1 MERNGCLSRCIEGVG
16 EDQMT
21 SLARAALLAAL
32 VLGAARLAVG
42 EAAAGAAVAA
52 AAQSA
57 DAGISAC
64 SNNTGKAL
72 YGCVA
77 DVLDRLS
84 GEISDV
90 KVPAAQTALRTAASR
105 LRAAVNKTQALSAIA
120 QCRAAISSA
129 ISLAR
134 TIGRGGSSGLDA
146 IAGVLSH
153 AAALIQSKG

>member
-1 MERNGCLSRCIEGVG
+1 
-16 EDQMT
+16 MT
-21 SLARAALLAAL
+21 LLVRAAVFAAL
-32 VLGAARLAVG
+32 IFGAAQLAVD
-42 EAAAGAAVAA
+42 EAAAGGGVPA

-64 SNNTGKAL
+64 SNNAGKAL

-84 GEISDV
+84 GEISDT

-134 TIGRGGSSGLDA
+134 TIGRGGSAGLDA

>member
-1 MERNGCLSRCIEGVG
+1 
-16 EDQMT
+16 MT

-42 EAAAGAAVAA
+42 EAAAGAAV

-105 LRAAVNKTQALSAIA
+105 LHAAVNKTQALSAIA
-120 QCRAAISSA
+120 QCRTAISSA
-129 ISLAR
+129 ISRAR

-146 IAGVLSH
+146 IAGVLSN